1 MSPTK
6 FQRAPDEETSLLVDR
21 NPERKETPLPL
32 AQILVLLL
40 LQLCE
45 PITSQ
50 SIKPYIN
57 QVCSVIFVML
67 YNVRNVSFSLSVS
80 FRSLVVTKERSD
92 ITQG

>member
-1 MSPTK
+1 MSPTRFK
-6 FQRAPDEETSLLVDR
+6 GAPSEADEESYLLRDGK
-21 NPERKETPLPL
+21 PKRKETPLPL

-57 QVCSVIFVML
+57 QVRL
-67 YNVRNVSFSLSVS
+67 
-80 FRSLVVTKERSD
+80 
-92 ITQG
+92 

>member
-1 MSPTK
+1 MSHTK
-6 FQRAPDEETSLLVDR
+6 SHRAPDEETSLLSDG
-21 NPERKETPLPL
+21 NLEPKETPLPL

-57 QVCSVIFVML
+57 QVCSVISVICYTMFVT
-67 YNVRNVSFSLSVS
+67 SV
-80 FRSLVVTKERSD
+80 VAC
-92 ITQG
+92 Q